1 MPLYAT
7 RLHVCFRG
15 DLAVFGGRE
24 VGETGGSGRVIQPS
38 SSPES
43 SDEESDGK
51 PEQPVHD
58 ESSPGAWVRQPTVQ
72 HPLEEP
78 ADYRVQALNP
88 ALGVVASPHTGG
100 LRVCL
105 RRVGQEHT
113 E

>member
-1 MPLYAT
+1 MQPGCMSAFVAT
-7 RLHVCFRG
+7 SQFSAGVRWER
-15 DLAVFGGRE
+15 R
-24 VGETGGSGRVIQPS
+24 GGSGRVIQPS

-58 ESSPGAWVRQPTVQ
+58 ESAPGAWVRQPTVQ
-72 HPLEEP
+72 HPLDEP

-88 ALGVVASPHTGG
+88 ALGVVAWPHTGG